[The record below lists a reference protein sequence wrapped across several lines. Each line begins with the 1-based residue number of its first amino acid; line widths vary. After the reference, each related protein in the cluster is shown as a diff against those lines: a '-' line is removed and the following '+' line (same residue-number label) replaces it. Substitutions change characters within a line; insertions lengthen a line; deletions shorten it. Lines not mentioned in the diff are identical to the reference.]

1 MPLLERYHPVVG
13 RYNIR
18 IPDPAAEYEAVRHRV
33 GLIDRSDLGV
43 VEVTGRDRAS
53 FLHAML
59 SNDVKSPSAG
69 RGATAAFVNVQDK
82 VQTLVTIWALE
93 DRLVL
98 LTPRGEGA
106 KTIQALDHSLFSE
119 KAYFKDVTGEM
130 ALLMLAGPEAIAL
143 AERLAGV
150 TVPETAWGNVD
161 ARVADVDVR
170 LVRGGTETGE
180 AEVWVAAATA
190 DGERLRAAL
199 VESGA
204 MPIGRAAWESLRIE
218 AGTPTYGSDVD
229 TTLLLPEIP
238 IEHLVSHT
246 KGCYIGQEVVVRI
259 RDPGSHVA
267 NRLANETSP
276 YLLQHAHNPVDW
288 FPWGDEAFAKAKSED
303 KPILLSVGYS
313 ACHWCH
319 VMERESFEDQD
330 VARLMN
336 QHFVSVKVDREERPD
351 VDHIY
356 MQAVQAMTGHVGWPM
371 TVFLT
376 PEGPPF
382 YGGPHFPPTPP
393 HGLPSFSQL
402 LNAIADAWST
412 RPAEVLAS

>member
-13 RYNIR
+13 RYNVR
-18 IPDPAAEYEAVRHRV
+18 MPDPAAEYEAVRHRV

-59 SNDVKSPSAG
+59 SNDVKSLSAG
-69 RGATAAFVNVQDK
+69 RGATAAFLDVQGK

-98 LTPRGEGA
+98 LTPPGEGA
-106 KTIQALDHSLFSE
+106 KTIQALDHYLFSE

-229 TTLLLPEIP
+229 TTVLLPEIP

-259 RDPGSHVA
+259 RDRGHVNRHLRGLVIDGSTTPAVGAPVVA
-267 NRLANETSP
+267 AGAEAGRVTSAAWSFGLHHPIALAFIRR
-276 YLLQHAHNPVDW
+276 QHADPGTPVAVRAD
-288 FPWGDEAFAKAKSED
+288 GAELAAT
-303 KPILLSVGYS
+303 VS
-313 ACHWCH
+313 A
-319 VMERESFEDQD
+319 
-330 VARLMN
+330 L
-336 QHFVSVKVDREERPD
+336 
-351 VDHIY
+351 
-356 MQAVQAMTGHVGWPM
+356 
-371 TVFLT
+371 
-376 PEGPPF
+376 PF
-382 YGGPHFPPTPP
+382 
-393 HGLPSFSQL
+393 
-402 LNAIADAWST
+402 T
-412 RPAEVLAS
+412 R